1 MSWHTPKDT
10 EFNVLFHHVWVI
22 SKTGQREKGQHK
34 YLAPSGIRTHDQSI
48 ESPTLYHSAIPAP
61 LVANGKRVIV
71 VPMPF
76 TSHTKY
82 QTNVARA
89 LARLG
94 HEVWLTMPDFLVA
107 KGVLD
112 TTNFTVIEYSSVG
125 NVEETFMTGFR
136 DKYFKREQE
145 DWASNFELLK
155 EHCHSLLTN
164 ESFYN
169 TIKAIR
175 PEFFVVDNISMI
187 KMLAI
192 LPYRLGRL
200 QNVLFT
206 LLSYVHDPRVYPN
219 AVALYAPEMPYLPID
234 MLVAR
239 AEIWLVEMD
248 HILDYPRPSLPNVKL
263 IGGTATGPAKPLP
276 SEFKTFMDSATEGVV
291 IVSFGSYVLNLP
303 KKISDK
309 VFSVLQQLPFKSV
322 FRSNLKSPNP
332 AKILTSPWLPQND
345 LLGHQNTKVF
355 VSHCGKNGQYEAL
368 FHAVP
373 VVATPM
379 FADQPYNAERMRVKS
394 MAETVDLKTVT
405 EDAFKSAI
413 MTVATDPRYKQAI
426 STASELFRI
435 EFGVPMERA
444 AFWLDH
450 VMKYGDG
457 KRVIVVP
464 MPFTSHTKYQTNV
477 ARALARLG
485 HEVWL
490 TMPDFLVA
498 KGVLDTTNFTV
509 IEYSSVGNVEEIH
522 MTGFRDKYFTGERED
537 WALNFKLLKEHCH
550 SLLTNVS
557 FYNTIKA
564 IHPEF
569 FVFDNIPMIKML
581 TILPYR
587 LGVPFA
593 FVGSAFD
600 PETQRVPQ
608 ARTVTPI
615 PLFPFSDHMT
625 FVQRLQNVL
634 FSLISVVRDPS
645 VYPNAVALYAPEM
658 PYLPIDMLVAR
669 AEIWLVEMDHILDYP
684 RPSLPNVKLIGGT
697 ATGPAKPLPS
707 EFKTFMDS
715 ATEGVVIVS
724 FGSYVL
730 NLPKEISD
738 KVFSVLQQLPF
749 KSVFRSNLKSP
760 NPAKILTSPW
770 LPQNDLLGHP
780 NTKVFVSHCGKNGQY
795 EALFHA
801 VPVVATPMF
810 VDQPYNAERMRVKS
824 MAETVDLKTVTE
836 DAFKSAIMTVATDP
850 RYKQAIS
857 TASELFRIEFGVP
870 MERAA
875 FWLDHVMKYGD

>member
-1 MSWHTPKDT
+1 MPQGCCATGVAHNFRLTFRDS
-10 EFNVLFHHVWVI
+10 VW
-22 SKTGQREKGQHK
+22 SRQRLYGEKQLSPENLQTRFSAMEPRNGL
-34 YLAPSGIRTHDQSI
+34 LAWS
-48 ESPTLYHSAIPAP
+48 
-61 LVANGKRVIV
+61 
-71 VPMPF
+71 
-76 TSHTKY
+76 
-82 QTNVARA
+82 A
-89 LARLG
+89 LA
-94 HEVWLTMPDFLVA
+94 T
-107 KGVLD
+107 
-112 TTNFTVIEYSSVG
+112 
-125 NVEETFMTGFR
+125 
-136 DKYFKREQE
+136 
-145 DWASNFELLK
+145 
-155 EHCHSLLTN
+155 LLTC
-164 ESFYN
+164 
-169 TIKAIR
+169 
-175 PEFFVVDNISMI
+175 
-187 KMLAI
+187 
-192 LPYRLGRL
+192 
-200 QNVLFT
+200 
-206 LLSYVHDPRVYPN
+206 
-219 AVALYAPEMPYLPID
+219 
-234 MLVAR
+234 LVF
-239 AEIWLVEMD
+239 L
-248 HILDYPRPSLPNVKL
+248 H
-263 IGGTATGPAKPLP
+263 TT
-276 SEFKTFMDSATEGVV
+276 
-291 IVSFGSYVLNLP
+291 
-303 KKISDK
+303 
-309 VFSVLQQLPFKSV
+309 
-322 FRSNLKSPNP
+322 
-332 AKILTSPWLPQND
+332 
-345 LLGHQNTKVF
+345 
-355 VSHCGKNGQYEAL
+355 
-368 FHAVP
+368 
-373 VVATPM
+373 
-379 FADQPYNAERMRVKS
+379 
-394 MAETVDLKTVT
+394 
-405 EDAFKSAI
+405 
-413 MTVATDPRYKQAI
+413 
-426 STASELFRI
+426 
-435 EFGVPMERA
+435 
-444 AFWLDH
+444 
-450 VMKYGDG
+450 DG

-875 FWLDHVMKYGD
+875 FWLDHVMKYGGAYMRSAGQEIPYYQFHGFDIYAVILGARSSPSPPSSHHHPLASSRRAVQHDSSCSSSFAAEGAAGWSFESRLTVDSSELQCAHVPPCINAQVTDVCLLALEGLRLWDGRKTEHAKHLCSQR